1 MDRAFSIPGSVSMKL
16 TMRAA
21 AKKVTLITTAFILAV
36 STLTASVPFIL
47 SKNVSAVSGTSYTNV
62 NPAAGWVV
70 DRTAPSGGW
79 GSEQFAGRQT
89 LFTKVD
95 APSNAPTSFYQY
107 EGIKKSVADQTQ
119 TLKADLY
126 IDSSWPANVRAGF
139 WGVGYDATGTLNSY
153 PIVEYNTANSS
164 TNWRI
169 WDSTGA
175 GGWRDVAV
183 SSATSGWNTI
193 ELALN
198 KTDVSKT
205 DVYVNGAL
213 IGASAVDETKSLR
226 SIILNNY
233 NFGTDDYTV
242 HWSNIQTGTYNPD
255 APTNLKFVKDSNSAT
270 IADGSTVSD
279 SNITLSWDTVAN
291 AERYQVRVTDPSGAS
306 QDNRNT
312 GWYTFDLNDATRYGY
327 FGTQQGVWS
336 YQVRTKDATT
346 KLWSDYTAPITLK
359 FDSVAPNVAVT
370 ANGNNLPDSGKVIA
384 GAPTTFVA
392 NLTDTHSTPYGAYIE
407 LFKADYLGGYT
418 GGWVT
423 DNTQTAGSVRYG
435 TSPSLVYNLA
445 GLSGKYGLKIV
456 ASDQTGNST
465 TKYVYFTVDNTLPA
479 AAFVSPT
486 PAANAYVRGTIN
498 VAALVS
504 DNNPLAY
511 NLRVEGFGP
520 TTGTSLG
527 LDYKSPFVSGS
538 TYTYSWNTASG
549 AKQVNDGTYRLVAA
563 VRDQADQIGS
573 TSRVVTVDNT
583 APQNV
588 TATYTGGLKSVVTPE
603 VIAGKTVGGVLT
615 FQVGVE
621 EVNPATMYAEINWL
635 NPTTNKWEKHAGWGA
650 TITSNTGTLSLDSSA
665 PSGTYQVKV
674 SSIKDKAG
682 NTGATKTFG
691 FTVDN
696 TAPTV
701 VDVQYSPATL
711 TNGNVVA
718 TLTTDSDVTLTTGG
732 WNAVGGSST
741 VFQKT
746 FTSNVDGDI
755 VDFYDTA
762 GNLGQASVTI
772 NWIDKVAPTISSPI
786 TSGATV
792 RGTAI
797 FSVNDPTATVR
808 VNGTPT
814 TSTQLSG
821 NGTYTVVATDLAG
834 NVSNSFVVTINNA
847 QNVNLNPINLQTATP
862 LITGSAL
869 WVVDPASVGS
879 IAASIDGIPYAATID
894 AAGNWSLQVNTPLE
908 NGLHT
913 LTVNGAT
920 FAFTTSVPASLLTP
934 AITSPAAAA
943 TVLGNDTTQGS
954 EAVEGTSTEKNLAAA
969 VDTDSTDGTVLGIAW
984 YWWLLILAAL
994 ATIIWWIIASIR
1006 NRAAQ
1011 N

>member
-1 MDRAFSIPGSVSMKL
+1 MKL
-16 TMRAA
+16 TLRA
-21 AKKVTLITTAFILAV
+21 KTLGRKITLITTAFVLAV
-36 STLTASVPFIL
+36 SSLTAAVPFVL
-47 SKNVSAVSGTSYTNV
+47 SKDASAVSGTSYTNV

-89 LFTKVD
+89 LYTKVD
-95 APSNAPTSFYQY
+95 APSNASTSFYQY
-107 EGIKKSVADQTQ
+107 EGIKKAVADQTQ

-126 IDSSWPANVRAGF
+126 IDASWPANVRAGF
-139 WGVGYDATGTLNSY
+139 WGVGYDATGTLSSY
-153 PIVEYNTANSS
+153 PIVEYNTASS
-164 TNWRI
+164 ATHWRI

-183 SSATSGWNTI
+183 SSAATGWNTI

-198 KTDVSKT
+198 KTDASKT

-213 IGASAVDETKSLR
+213 IGTSAVDETKSLR

-255 APTNLKFVKDSNSAT
+255 APTNLKFVKDSTSAT
-270 IADGSTVSD
+270 VPAGSTVSNSD
-279 SNITLSWDTVAN
+279 ITLSWNTVPN
-291 AERYQVRVTDPSGAS
+291 AERYQVRVTDPSGTS

-327 FGTQQGVWS
+327 FGTQQGTWS

-346 KLWSDYTAPITLK
+346 KLWSDYTAPVTLK

-370 ANGNNLPDSGKVIA
+370 ANGNSLPDSGKVIA

-392 NLTDTHSTPYGAYIE
+392 NLTDAHSATYGAYIE

-423 DNTQTAGSVRYG
+423 DNTQAAGSVRYG
-435 TSPSLVYNLA
+435 ASPSLVYNLA

-486 PAANAYVRGTIN
+486 PAANAYVRGAVN

-520 TTGTSLG
+520 TAGTSLG
-527 LDYKSPFVSGS
+527 LDYKNPFVSGL
-538 TYTYSWNTASG
+538 TYSYSWNTASG
-549 AKQVNDGTYRLVAA
+549 AKQVSDGTYRLVAA
-563 VRDQADQIGS
+563 VRDQADQTGS
-573 TSRVVTVDNT
+573 ATRVITIDNT

-588 TATYTGGLKSVVTPE
+588 TATYTGGLKSVVAPE
-603 VIAGKTVGGVLT
+603 AIAGKTVGGALT

-635 NPTTNKWEKHAGWGA
+635 NPATNKWEKHAGWGA
-650 TITSNTGTLSLDSSA
+650 TITSNNGTLSLDSSA

-682 NTGATKTFG
+682 NTAPTKTFG

-696 TAPTV
+696 TSPTV

-711 TNGNVVA
+711 TNGNVIA
-718 TLTTDSDVTLTTGG
+718 TLTTDGAVTLTAAG
-732 WNAVGGSST
+732 WSSVGGSGT

-746 FTSNVDGDI
+746 YTSNVDDDI
-755 VDFYDTA
+755 VDFYDAA
-762 GNLGQASVTI
+762 GNLGQASITI
-772 NWIDKVAPTISSPI
+772 NWIDKVAPVVSSPI

-797 FSVNDPTATVR
+797 FSVNDPTAIVR

-821 NGTYTVVATDLAG
+821 NGTYTVIATDLAG
-834 NVSNSFVVTINNA
+834 NVSNAFVVTINNA
-847 QNVNLNPINLQTATP
+847 QTVNLNPINLQTATP

-879 IAASIDGIPYAATID
+879 VAAAIDGTPYAATID
-894 AAGNWSLQVNTPLE
+894 ATGNWSLQVSTPLE

-920 FAFTTSVPASLLTP
+920 FEFTTSVPASLLTP
-934 AITSPAAAA
+934 AITSPAAAT
-943 TVLGNDTTQGS
+943 TVLGDDTTQGT
-954 EAVEGTSTEKNLAAA
+954 EGVEGTSTEKNLAAA
-969 VDTDSTDGTVLGIAW
+969 VDTDSSDGTVLGMAW

-994 ATIIWWIIASIR
+994 ATLIWWIIAALR

-1011 N
+1011 S